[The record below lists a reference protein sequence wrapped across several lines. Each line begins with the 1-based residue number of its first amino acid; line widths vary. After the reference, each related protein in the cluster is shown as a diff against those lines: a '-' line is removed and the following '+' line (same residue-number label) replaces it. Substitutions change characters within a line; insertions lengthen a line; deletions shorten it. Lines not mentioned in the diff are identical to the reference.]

1 MGGGGFGF
9 GYNNNSTRAARDN
22 STDDKKSNFFNYKT
36 RSITSNAMLYKG
48 PFFLHFAKYVKYA
61 YLGKNLFFYSPFQF

>member
-9 GYNNNSTRAARDN
+9 GYNNSTRAARDN
-22 STDDKKSNFFNYKT
+22 STDDKKAT
-36 RSITSNAMLYKG
+36 VSITTNAMLYKG

-61 YLGKNLFFYSPFQF
+61 